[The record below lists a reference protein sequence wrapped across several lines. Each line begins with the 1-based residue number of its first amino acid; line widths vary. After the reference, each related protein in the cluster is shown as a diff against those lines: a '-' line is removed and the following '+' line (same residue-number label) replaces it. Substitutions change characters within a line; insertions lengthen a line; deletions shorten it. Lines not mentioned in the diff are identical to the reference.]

1 MLFSISHM
9 CADTCGNEW
18 KSDKPTEYMEAA
30 SVRELWEHLGSP
42 TITDYWTDDK
52 SVSYWRTP
60 EGQGYGIWEENPEF
74 NFEEVMEDA
83 KAFKF
88 GAFCSTIVS
97 KVDVK
102 QLSKQNSLQDIPH
115 RV

>member
-1 MLFSISHM
+1 MGRAKLH
-9 CADTCGNEW
+9 N
-18 KSDKPTEYMEAA
+18 
-30 SVRELWEHLGSP
+30 
-42 TITDYWTDDK
+42 
-52 SVSYWRTP
+52 TP
-60 EGQGYGIWEENPEF
+60 EEKKRAQHERYLKWKAKLDPEEYKKRRTLANAKFREENPEF

-115 RV
+115 QV